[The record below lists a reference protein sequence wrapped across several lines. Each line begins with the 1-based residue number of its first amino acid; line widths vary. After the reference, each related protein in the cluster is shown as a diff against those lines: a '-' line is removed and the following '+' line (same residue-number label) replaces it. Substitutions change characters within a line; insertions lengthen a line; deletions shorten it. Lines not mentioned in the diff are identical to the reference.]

1 MDLDERRWCGWQFD
15 RPDLGQGFAM
25 FFRRPASPEPAYDVR
40 LQAVD
45 PDAQYEVT
53 FAETYEVKEKR
64 LMAGRQ
70 LASFRVEIQRAPGS
84 LLLRYAQQR
93 RP

>member
-1 MDLDERRWCGWQFD
+1 MLVWLEFH
-15 RPDLGQGFAM
+15 RPLGQSFVL
-25 FFRRPASPEPAYDVR
+25 FFRRSASPEPAYDVR

-84 LLLRYAQQR
+84 LLLRYR
-93 RP
+93 SREGHTRVTDT